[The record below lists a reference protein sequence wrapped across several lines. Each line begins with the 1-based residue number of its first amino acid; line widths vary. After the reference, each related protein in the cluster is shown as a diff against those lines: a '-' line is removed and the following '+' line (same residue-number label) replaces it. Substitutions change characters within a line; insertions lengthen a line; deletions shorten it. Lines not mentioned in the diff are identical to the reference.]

1 MATGKVTLNMSK
13 ERETK
18 GTVVYQE
25 DVSGDARGHQF
36 YVLKDTASAV
46 GTPDKIKLTIES
58 A

>member
-1 MATGKVTLNMSK
+1 MAAKQVTLNMSK

-36 YVLKDTASAV
+36 YLLKDKA
-46 GTPDKIKLTIES
+46 GEIDTPDKVKLTI
-58 A
+58 AAA